1 MPSAARLGDNC
12 AGHGCFPAT
21 PIIAGSGDVIIN
33 GKPAARKGDDVLLHA
48 CPCPNMPHGIHS
60 RAISGGSSNVFINGK
75 AAARVGDAI
84 GCGGSVAAG
93 SGNVIIGDSPYQS
106 PAKSCAEQT
115 AKKRLPLLALS
126 PMLVPWQT
134 LLEWAAP
141 VALPEVEKTLTEAQR
156 KLRYQARKQLSER
169 AAKVPGLADAGKRL
183 GFNNDSIL
191 RAEAAQ
197 YVYAVDEFNRG
208 VKDELSTSPVGL
220 QLVDAKK
227 IPGLEK
233 AVFTSKESG
242 FGAALFK
249 SSINN
254 ETMLTYRG
262 TNNKVT
268 GKMDWMTNIAQGL
281 VGAETKQYTQ
291 AMHLATQVQEAV
303 ASPSSSL
310 VLVGHSLAGGE
321 ASAGVGVTGLPGY
334 TFNAAGLHSNT
345 VSRKGGL
352 PLDKIGELI
361 TTQAVD
367 GEILT
372 MMQGAGKLAVP
383 TLFAGIGSAIGGSGG
398 AAVGGALGSLL
409 LAGGALPPAAG
420 KMLPLP
426 SQGGNPVARHG
437 MDQVIAGI
445 EAQKSEDI
453 GTITSKLG
461 GVK

>member
-1 MPSAARLGDNC
+1 MPSAARLGDSC

-33 GKPAARKGDDVLLHA
+33 GKPAARKGDAVLLHA

-60 RAISGGSSNVFINGK
+60 RAISGGSDNVFINGK

-106 PAKSCAEQT
+106 PAKSCAEQA

-169 AAKVPGLADAGKRL
+169 AGKVPGLADAGKRL

-191 RAEAAQ
+191 RAEAAK
-197 YVYAVDEFNRG
+197 YVYEVDEFNRG
-208 VKDELSTSPVGL
+208 VKDKLSVSPVGL

-268 GKMDWMTNIAQGL
+268 GKMDWMTNIAQGG
-281 VGAETKQYTQ
+281 GAETTQYNQ
-291 AMHLATQVQEAV
+291 AMYLAQQVKRTV
-303 ASPSSSL
+303 ASPSSPL
-310 VLVGHSLAGGE
+310 VVVGHSLAGGE

-334 TFNAAGLHSNT
+334 TFNAAGLHANT

-352 PLDKIGELI
+352 PLDKISELI

-372 MMQGAGKLAVP
+372 LLQGAGKLAVP
-383 TLFAGIGSAIGGSGG
+383 TLFAGIGGAFGGSSG
-398 AAVGGALGSLL
+398 AAIGGALGGMV
-409 LAGGALPPAAG
+409 LAGGALPSAAG

-437 MDQVIAGI
+437 MEQVIAGI

-461 GVK
+461 GAK